1 MLKISDVLSKR
12 YLRNFLFLTALI
24 FVAGT
29 LISAAVLYA
38 DIYQPLH
45 THYGAIISII
55 SGLKESL
62 IAKTLKIN
70 LIFYI
75 CISAGIGLLS
85 VLYSHR
91 VAGPLYRIKIYLKS
105 IADGKPDRP
114 LELRHKDAIAS
125 FASAIN
131 EMTGAYRK
139 RSLELISDID
149 QLKESVHELEHL
161 AEQGRPVDNA
171 LEKIIDTDKAISGL
185 LRTLKVNEQ

>member
-12 YLRNFLFLTALI
+12 YLRNFLFLTGVI
-24 FVAGT
+24 FVFGT
-29 LISAAVLYA
+29 LISSAVLYA

-62 IAKTLKIN
+62 ITKTLKIN

-75 CISAGIGLLS
+75 FISAGIGLLS

-91 VAGPLYRIKIYLKS
+91 VAGPLYRIKIFLKS
-105 IADGKPDRP
+105 IADGTPDRP
-114 LELRHKDAIAS
+114 LKLRHKDAIAS

-131 EMTGAYRK
+131 DMTGAYRK
-139 RSLELISDID
+139 RSLALISEID
-149 QLKESVHELEHL
+149 QLKESVNELEQL

-171 LEKIIDTDKAISGL
+171 LEKIIDTDKGICSL
-185 LRTLKVNEQ
+185 LKTLKVNEK